1 MVVEPPSILWMTENP
16 EAWEAMVVV
25 GRIARAHG
33 NRGQV
38 VVNLETDFPE
48 DRFQAGRLVYVN
60 SDGRPRPCRIAGVRF
75 QAGRPVLALDGVETM
90 SQAEALAQQELRVP
104 EATLALLPEGTYYQ
118 HDLLGCEVTTT
129 TGTVVGTV
137 VGVRGTVGVNRLVVR
152 PVERREKNDG
162 FGRDDDEIEVPL
174 AEAICV
180 SVDPARRVIVIDP
193 PDGLLELNRRS

>member
-48 DRFQAGRLVYVN
+48 DRFQAGRIVYVN
-60 SDGRPRPCRIAGVRF
+60 NDGRPQPCRIAGVRF
-75 QAGRPVLALDGVETM
+75 QAGRPVLVLDGVETM

-104 EATLALLPEGTYYQ
+104 EATLAPLPAGTYYQ
-118 HDLLGCEVTTT
+118 HDLLGCEVATT
-129 TGTVVGTV
+129 TGTFVGTV

-152 PVERREKNDG
+152 PVERREKDDR

-174 AEAICV
+174 AEPICV
-180 SVDPARRVIVIDP
+180 RVDPARRVIVIDP